1 MLVVEWVPQ
10 AYLKSF
16 RVFLRLFLILFFL
29 NNHLYAESLSLTD
42 EDSIKS
48 VVKQQLEAF
57 SNDDFEK
64 AYSFA
69 SPTIKKMFSSPEV
82 FRKMVIG
89 GYQAV
94 YRPQS
99 IKMGSVEIIKGVTTL
114 KVYLV
119 DPNGEFVTANY
130 LMEKQE
136 NGEWLIS
143 GCILSIAESDEI

>member
-1 MLVVEWVPQ
+1 MRLVKNIKNNPQ
-10 AYLKSF
+10 NLLLLFALVFIVIGNSF
-16 RVFLRLFLILFFL
+16 AIT
-29 NNHLYAESLSLTD
+29 TD
-42 EDSIKS
+42 EENEIKFI
-48 VVKQQLEAF
+48 VNQQLEAF
-57 SNDDFEK
+57 QDDDFEK

-119 DPNGEFVTANY
+119 DPNGEFITANY

-143 GCILSIAESDEI
+143 GCVLSKAESDEI

>member
-1 MLVVEWVPQ
+1 MRLAKNIINNSLNLLLLFVLVFIFIGN
-10 AYLKSF
+10 SF
-16 RVFLRLFLILFFL
+16 AI
-29 NNHLYAESLSLTD
+29 TID
-42 EDSIKS
+42 EENEIKS
-48 VVKQQLEAF
+48 IVNQQLEAF
-57 SNDDFEK
+57 KNDNFEK

-99 IKMGSVEIIKGVTTL
+99 IKIGSVEIIKGVATL

-130 LMEKQE
+130 LMEQQE
-136 NGEWLIS
+136 DGEWLIG
-143 GCILSIAESDEI
+143 GCILSKAESDEI

>member
-1 MLVVEWVPQ
+1 MEWVLQ
-10 AYLKSF
+10 AYLKFF
-16 RVFLRLFLILFFL
+16 RVFLKLLLVLFFL
-29 NNHLYAESLSLTD
+29 NNHLYADNLSLTD
-42 EDSIKS
+42 EETIKS

-57 SNDDFEK
+57 SSDDFEK

-69 SPTIKKMFSSPEV
+69 SPIIKKMFSSPEV

-130 LMEKQE
+130 LMEKQG

-143 GCILSIAESDEI
+143 GCVLSKAESDEI

>member
-1 MLVVEWVPQ
+1 MSLVKIIKNNSQ
-10 AYLKSF
+10 N
-16 RVFLRLFLILFFL
+16 LFLLFALVFIFIG
-29 NNHLYAESLSLTD
+29 NSFAITTD
-42 EDSIKS
+42 EENEIKS
-48 VVKQQLEAF
+48 IVNQQLEAF
-57 SNDDFEK
+57 QNDDFEK

>member
-1 MLVVEWVPQ
+1 MRLVKNIKNNPQ
-10 AYLKSF
+10 NLLLLFALVFIVIGNSF
-16 RVFLRLFLILFFL
+16 AIT
-29 NNHLYAESLSLTD
+29 TD
-42 EDSIKS
+42 EENEIKFI
-48 VVKQQLEAF
+48 VNQQLEAF
-57 SNDDFEK
+57 QDDDFEK

-143 GCILSIAESDEI
+143 GCILSKAESDEI

>member
-1 MLVVEWVPQ
+1 MRLAKNIINNSLNLLLLFALVFIFIGN
-10 AYLKSF
+10 SF
-16 RVFLRLFLILFFL
+16 AI
-29 NNHLYAESLSLTD
+29 TID
-42 EDSIKS
+42 EENEIKS
-48 VVKQQLEAF
+48 IVNQQLEAF
-57 SNDDFEK
+57 KNDDFEK

-69 SPTIKKMFSSPEV
+69 SPTIRKMFSSPEV

-99 IKMGSVEIIKGVTTL
+99 IKIGSVEIIKGVATL

-130 LMEKQE
+130 LMEQQE
-136 NGEWLIS
+136 DGEWLIG
-143 GCILSIAESDEI
+143 GCILSKAESDEI

>member
-1 MLVVEWVPQ
+1 MRLVKNIINNSHYFLLLF
-10 AYLKSF
+10 ALIFIFIGNSF
-16 RVFLRLFLILFFL
+16 AI
-29 NNHLYAESLSLTD
+29 TID
-42 EDSIKS
+42 EENEIKS
-48 VVKQQLEAF
+48 IVNQQLEAF
-57 SNDDFEK
+57 KNDDFEK

-99 IKMGSVEIIKGVTTL
+99 IKIGSVEIIKGVATL

-130 LMEKQE
+130 LMEQQE
-136 NGEWLIS
+136 DGEWLIG
-143 GCILSIAESDEI
+143 GCILSKAESDEI

>member
-1 MLVVEWVPQ
+1 MRLVKNIINNSH
-10 AYLKSF
+10 YLLLLFALIFIFIGNSF
-16 RVFLRLFLILFFL
+16 AI
-29 NNHLYAESLSLTD
+29 TID
-42 EDSIKS
+42 EENQIKS
-48 VVKQQLEAF
+48 IVNQQLEAF
-57 SNDDFEK
+57 KNDDFEK

-99 IKMGSVEIIKGVTTL
+99 IKIGSVEIIKGVATL

-130 LMEKQE
+130 LMEQQE
-136 NGEWLIS
+136 DGEWLIG
-143 GCILSIAESDEI
+143 GCILSKAESDEI

>member
-1 MLVVEWVPQ
+1 MRLVKNIKKYPQ
-10 AYLKSF
+10 NLLLLFALVFIVIGNSF
-16 RVFLRLFLILFFL
+16 AIT
-29 NNHLYAESLSLTD
+29 TD
-42 EDSIKS
+42 EENEIKFI
-48 VVKQQLEAF
+48 VNQQLEAF
-57 SNDDFEK
+57 QDDDFEK

-119 DPNGEFVTANY
+119 DPNGEFITANY
-130 LMEKQE
+130 MMEKQE

-143 GCILSIAESDEI
+143 GCVLSKAESDEI

>member
-1 MLVVEWVPQ
+1 MEWVPQ

-16 RVFLRLFLILFFL
+16 RVFLRLFLVLFFL

-42 EDSIKS
+42 EENIKS

-119 DPNGEFVTANY
+119 DPNGE
-130 LMEKQE
+130 
-136 NGEWLIS
+136 WLIS
-143 GCILSIAESDEI
+143 GCILSKAESDEI

>member
-1 MLVVEWVPQ
+1 MRL
-10 AYLKSF
+10 AKNIINNSHYLLLLFALIFIFIGNSF
-16 RVFLRLFLILFFL
+16 AI
-29 NNHLYAESLSLTD
+29 TID
-42 EDSIKS
+42 EENEIKS
-48 VVKQQLEAF
+48 IVNQQLEAF
-57 SNDDFEK
+57 KNDDFEK

-99 IKMGSVEIIKGVTTL
+99 IKIGSVEIIKGVATL

-130 LMEKQE
+130 LMEQQE
-136 NGEWLIS
+136 DGEWLIG
-143 GCILSIAESDEI
+143 GCILSKAESDEI

>member
-1 MLVVEWVPQ
+1 MRL
-10 AYLKSF
+10 AKNIINNSLNLLLLFALIFIFIGNSF
-16 RVFLRLFLILFFL
+16 AI
-29 NNHLYAESLSLTD
+29 TID
-42 EDSIKS
+42 EENEIKS
-48 VVKQQLEAF
+48 IVNQQLEAF
-57 SNDDFEK
+57 KNDDFEK

-99 IKMGSVEIIKGVTTL
+99 IKIGSVEIIKGVATL

-130 LMEKQE
+130 LMEQQE
-136 NGEWLIS
+136 DGEWLIG
-143 GCILSIAESDEI
+143 GCILSKAESDEI

>member
-1 MLVVEWVPQ
+1 MRLAKNIINNSHYLLLLFALVFIFIGN
-10 AYLKSF
+10 SF
-16 RVFLRLFLILFFL
+16 AITV
-29 NNHLYAESLSLTD
+29 D
-42 EDSIKS
+42 EENEIKS
-48 VVKQQLEAF
+48 IVNQQLEAF
-57 SNDDFEK
+57 KNDDFEK

-99 IKMGSVEIIKGVTTL
+99 IKIGSVEIIKGVATL

-130 LMEKQE
+130 LMEQQE
-136 NGEWLIS
+136 DGEWLIG
-143 GCILSIAESDEI
+143 GCILSKAESDEI

>member
-1 MLVVEWVPQ
+1 MRL
-10 AYLKSF
+10 AKNIINNSLN
-16 RVFLRLFLILFFL
+16 LFLLFALVFIFIG
-29 NNHLYAESLSLTD
+29 NSFAITID
-42 EDSIKS
+42 EENEIKS
-48 VVKQQLEAF
+48 IVNQQLEAF
-57 SNDDFEK
+57 QNDDFEK

-99 IKMGSVEIIKGVTTL
+99 IKIGSVEIIKGVATL

-136 NGEWLIS
+136 DGEWLIG
-143 GCILSIAESDEI
+143 GCILSKAESDEI

>member
-1 MLVVEWVPQ
+1 MRLVKNIKNNPQ
-10 AYLKSF
+10 NLLLLFALVFIFIGNSF
-16 RVFLRLFLILFFL
+16 AIT
-29 NNHLYAESLSLTD
+29 TD
-42 EDSIKS
+42 EENEIKFI
-48 VVKQQLEAF
+48 VNQQLEAF
-57 SNDDFEK
+57 QDDDFEK

-130 LMEKQE
+130 MMEKQE

-143 GCILSIAESDEI
+143 GCVLSKAESDEI

>member
-1 MLVVEWVPQ
+1 MRLVKNIKNNPQ
-10 AYLKSF
+10 N
-16 RVFLRLFLILFFL
+16 LFLLFALVFIFIG
-29 NNHLYAESLSLTD
+29 NSFAITTD
-42 EDSIKS
+42 EENEIKS
-48 VVKQQLEAF
+48 IVNQQLEAF
-57 SNDDFEK
+57 QNDDFEK

-69 SPTIKKMFSSPEV
+69 SPTIKKMFISPEV

-130 LMEKQE
+130 MMEKQE
-136 NGEWLIS
+136 NGEWLIA
-143 GCILSIAESDEI
+143 GCILSKAESDEI

>member
-1 MLVVEWVPQ
+1 MSLVKIIKNNSQ
-10 AYLKSF
+10 N
-16 RVFLRLFLILFFL
+16 LFLLFALVFIFIG
-29 NNHLYAESLSLTD
+29 NSFAITTD
-42 EDSIKS
+42 EENEIKS
-48 VVKQQLEAF
+48 IVNQQLEAF
-57 SNDDFEK
+57 QNDDFEK

-69 SPTIKKMFSSPEV
+69 SPTIKKMFISPEV

-89 GYQAV
+89 GYKAV

-130 LMEKQE
+130 MMEKQE
-136 NGEWLIS
+136 NGEWLIA
-143 GCILSIAESDEI
+143 GCILSKAESDEI

>member
-1 MLVVEWVPQ
+1 MRLAKNIINNTLNLLLLFALVFIFIGN
-10 AYLKSF
+10 SF
-16 RVFLRLFLILFFL
+16 AI
-29 NNHLYAESLSLTD
+29 TID
-42 EDSIKS
+42 EENEIKS
-48 VVKQQLEAF
+48 IVNQQLEAF
-57 SNDDFEK
+57 QNDDFEK

-99 IKMGSVEIIKGVTTL
+99 IKIGSVEIIKGVATL

-136 NGEWLIS
+136 DGEWLIG
-143 GCILSIAESDEI
+143 GCILSKAESDEI

>member
-1 MLVVEWVPQ
+1 
-10 AYLKSF
+10 
-16 RVFLRLFLILFFL
+16 
-29 NNHLYAESLSLTD
+29 
-42 EDSIKS
+42 
-48 VVKQQLEAF
+48 
-57 SNDDFEK
+57 
-64 AYSFA
+64 
-69 SPTIKKMFSSPEV
+69 
-82 FRKMVIG
+82 MVIG

>member
-1 MLVVEWVPQ
+1 MRLVKNIINNSH
-10 AYLKSF
+10 YLLLLFALIFIFIGNSF
-16 RVFLRLFLILFFL
+16 AI
-29 NNHLYAESLSLTD
+29 TID
-42 EDSIKS
+42 EENEIKS
-48 VVKQQLEAF
+48 IVNQQLEAF
-57 SNDDFEK
+57 KNDDFEK

-99 IKMGSVEIIKGVTTL
+99 IKIGSVEITKGVATL

-130 LMEKQE
+130 LMEQQE
-136 NGEWLIS
+136 DGEWLIG
-143 GCILSIAESDEI
+143 GCILSKAESDEI

>member
-1 MLVVEWVPQ
+1 MRLVKNIINNSHYFLLLF
-10 AYLKSF
+10 ALIFIFIGNSF
-16 RVFLRLFLILFFL
+16 AI
-29 NNHLYAESLSLTD
+29 TID
-42 EDSIKS
+42 EENEIKS
-48 VVKQQLEAF
+48 IVNQQLEAF
-57 SNDDFEK
+57 KNDDFEK

-82 FRKMVIG
+82 FKKMVIG

-99 IKMGSVEIIKGVTTL
+99 IKIGSVEITKGVATL

-130 LMEKQE
+130 LMEQQE
-136 NGEWLIS
+136 DGEWLIG
-143 GCILSIAESDEI
+143 GCILSKAESDEI

>member
-1 MLVVEWVPQ
+1 MRLAKNIINNSLNLLLLFVLVFIFIGN
-10 AYLKSF
+10 SF
-16 RVFLRLFLILFFL
+16 AI
-29 NNHLYAESLSLTD
+29 TMD
-42 EDSIKS
+42 EENEIKS
-48 VVKQQLEAF
+48 IVNQQLEAF
-57 SNDDFEK
+57 KNDDFEK

-99 IKMGSVEIIKGVTTL
+99 IKIGSVEIIKGVATL

-130 LMEKQE
+130 LMEQQE
-136 NGEWLIS
+136 DGEWLIG
-143 GCILSIAESDEI
+143 GCILSKAESDEI

>member
-1 MLVVEWVPQ
+1 MRLVKNIINNSH
-10 AYLKSF
+10 YLLLLFALIFIFIGNSF
-16 RVFLRLFLILFFL
+16 AI
-29 NNHLYAESLSLTD
+29 TID
-42 EDSIKS
+42 EENEIKS
-48 VVKQQLEAF
+48 IVNQQLEAF
-57 SNDDFEK
+57 KNDDFEK

-69 SPTIKKMFSSPEV
+69 SPTIKKMFNSTEV

-99 IKMGSVEIIKGVTTL
+99 IKIGSVEIIKGVATL

-130 LMEKQE
+130 LMEQQE
-136 NGEWLIS
+136 DGEWLIG
-143 GCILSIAESDEI
+143 GCILSKAESDEI

>member
-1 MLVVEWVPQ
+1 MRLVKNIINNS
-10 AYLKSF
+10 LN
-16 RVFLRLFLILFFL
+16 LFLLFALIFIFIG
-29 NNHLYAESLSLTD
+29 NSFAITID
-42 EDSIKS
+42 EENEIKS
-48 VVKQQLEAF
+48 IVNQQLEAF
-57 SNDDFEK
+57 KNDDFEK

-99 IKMGSVEIIKGVTTL
+99 IKIGSVEIIKGVATL

-130 LMEKQE
+130 LMEQQE
-136 NGEWLIS
+136 DGEWLIG
-143 GCILSIAESDEI
+143 GCILSKAESDEI

>member
-1 MLVVEWVPQ
+1 MRLVKNIINNPH
-10 AYLKSF
+10 YLLLLFALIFIFIGNSF
-16 RVFLRLFLILFFL
+16 AI
-29 NNHLYAESLSLTD
+29 TID
-42 EDSIKS
+42 EENEIKS
-48 VVKQQLEAF
+48 IVNQQLEAF
-57 SNDDFEK
+57 KNDDFEK

-99 IKMGSVEIIKGVTTL
+99 IKIGSVEIIKGVATL

-130 LMEKQE
+130 LMEQQE
-136 NGEWLIS
+136 DGEWLIG
-143 GCILSIAESDEI
+143 GCILSKAESDEI

>member
-1 MLVVEWVPQ
+1 MRLVKNIINNS
-10 AYLKSF
+10 LN
-16 RVFLRLFLILFFL
+16 LFLLFALFFIFIG
-29 NNHLYAESLSLTD
+29 NSFAITID
-42 EDSIKS
+42 EENEIKS
-48 VVKQQLEAF
+48 IVNQQLEAF
-57 SNDDFEK
+57 KNDDFEK

-99 IKMGSVEIIKGVTTL
+99 IKIGSVEIIKGVATL

-136 NGEWLIS
+136 DGEWLIG
-143 GCILSIAESDEI
+143 GCILSKAESDEI

>member
-1 MLVVEWVPQ
+1 MSNTEQTLSIIKPDAVE
-10 AYLKSF
+10 
-16 RVFLRLFLILFFL
+16 RNLI
-29 NNHLYAESLSLTD
+29 D
-42 EDSIKS
+42 EIKS
-48 VVKQQLEAF
+48 IVNQQLEAF
-57 SNDDFEK
+57 KNDDFEK

-82 FRKMVIG
+82 FKKMVIG

-99 IKMGSVEIIKGVTTL
+99 IKIGSVEIIKGVATL

-130 LMEKQE
+130 LMEQQE
-136 NGEWLIS
+136 DGEWLIG
-143 GCILSIAESDEI
+143 GCILSKAESDEI

>member
-1 MLVVEWVPQ
+1 MRL
-10 AYLKSF
+10 AKSIKNNSQN
-16 RVFLRLFLILFFL
+16 LFLLFALVFIFIG
-29 NNHLYAESLSLTD
+29 NSFAITTD
-42 EDSIKS
+42 EENEIKS
-48 VVKQQLEAF
+48 IVNQQLEAF
-57 SNDDFEK
+57 QNDDFEK

-130 LMEKQE
+130 LMEKQG
-136 NGEWLIS
+136 NGEWLIA
-143 GCILSIAESDEI
+143 GCILSKAESDEI

>member
-1 MLVVEWVPQ
+1 MRLV
-10 AYLKSF
+10 KNIRHNSKN
-16 RVFLRLFLILFFL
+16 LFLLFALFFIFIG
-29 NNHLYAESLSLTD
+29 NSYAITAD
-42 EDSIKS
+42 EENEIKS
-48 VVKQQLEAF
+48 IVNQQLKAF
-57 SNDDFEK
+57 QNDDFEK

-99 IKMGSVEIIKGVTTL
+99 IKIGSVEIIKGVATL

-136 NGEWLIS
+136 DGEWLIG
-143 GCILSIAESDEI
+143 GCILSKAESDEI

>member
-1 MLVVEWVPQ
+1 MRLAKNIRNNSLNLLLLFALVFIFIGN
-10 AYLKSF
+10 SF
-16 RVFLRLFLILFFL
+16 AI
-29 NNHLYAESLSLTD
+29 TID
-42 EDSIKS
+42 EENEIKS
-48 VVKQQLEAF
+48 VVNQQLEAF
-57 SNDDFEK
+57 KNDDFEK

-99 IKMGSVEIIKGVTTL
+99 IKIGSVEIIKGVATL

-130 LMEKQE
+130 LMEQQE
-136 NGEWLIS
+136 DGEWLIG
-143 GCILSIAESDEI
+143 GCILSKAESDEI

>member
-1 MLVVEWVPQ
+1 MRLVKNIKNNPQ
-10 AYLKSF
+10 NLLLLFALVFIVIGNSF
-16 RVFLRLFLILFFL
+16 AIT
-29 NNHLYAESLSLTD
+29 TD
-42 EDSIKS
+42 EENEIKFI
-48 VVKQQLEAF
+48 VNQQLEAF
-57 SNDDFEK
+57 QDDDFEK

-99 IKMGSVEIIKGVTTL
+99 ITMGSVEIIKGVTTL

-130 LMEKQE
+130 MMEKQE
-136 NGEWLIS
+136 NGEWLIA
-143 GCILSIAESDEI
+143 GCILSKAESDEI

>member
-1 MLVVEWVPQ
+1 MRLVKNIINNSH
-10 AYLKSF
+10 YLLLLFALIFIFIGNSF
-16 RVFLRLFLILFFL
+16 AI
-29 NNHLYAESLSLTD
+29 TID
-42 EDSIKS
+42 EENEIKS
-48 VVKQQLEAF
+48 IVNQQLEAF
-57 SNDDFEK
+57 KNDDFEK

-99 IKMGSVEIIKGVTTL
+99 IKIGSVEIIKGVATL

-136 NGEWLIS
+136 DGEWLIG
-143 GCILSIAESDEI
+143 GCILSKAESDEI

>member
-1 MLVVEWVPQ
+1 MRLVKNIKNNPQ
-10 AYLKSF
+10 NLLLLFALVFIFIGNSF
-16 RVFLRLFLILFFL
+16 AIT
-29 NNHLYAESLSLTD
+29 TD
-42 EDSIKS
+42 EENEIKFI
-48 VVKQQLEAF
+48 VNQQLEAF
-57 SNDDFEK
+57 QNDDFEK

-130 LMEKQE
+130 LMEKQG

-143 GCILSIAESDEI
+143 GCVLSKAESDEI

>member
-1 MLVVEWVPQ
+1 MRLAKNIRNNSLNLLLLFALVFIFIGN
-10 AYLKSF
+10 SF
-16 RVFLRLFLILFFL
+16 AI
-29 NNHLYAESLSLTD
+29 TID
-42 EDSIKS
+42 EENEIKS
-48 VVKQQLEAF
+48 IVNQQLEAF
-57 SNDDFEK
+57 KNDDFEK

-99 IKMGSVEIIKGVTTL
+99 IKIGSVEIIKGVATL

-130 LMEKQE
+130 LMEQQE
-136 NGEWLIS
+136 DGEWLIG
-143 GCILSIAESDEI
+143 GCILSKAESDEI

>member
-1 MLVVEWVPQ
+1 MRLAKNIINNSLNLLLLFALVFIFIGN
-10 AYLKSF
+10 SF
-16 RVFLRLFLILFFL
+16 AITV
-29 NNHLYAESLSLTD
+29 D
-42 EDSIKS
+42 EENEIKS
-48 VVKQQLEAF
+48 IVNQQLEAF
-57 SNDDFEK
+57 KNDDFEK

-99 IKMGSVEIIKGVTTL
+99 IKIGSVEIIKGVATL

-130 LMEKQE
+130 LMEQQE
-136 NGEWLIS
+136 DGEWLIG
-143 GCILSIAESDEI
+143 GCILSKAESDEI

>member
-1 MLVVEWVPQ
+1 MRLVKNIKNNPQ
-10 AYLKSF
+10 NLLLLFALVFIVIGNSF
-16 RVFLRLFLILFFL
+16 AIT
-29 NNHLYAESLSLTD
+29 TD
-42 EDSIKS
+42 EENEIKFI
-48 VVKQQLEAF
+48 VNQQLEAF
-57 SNDDFEK
+57 QDDDFEK

-130 LMEKQE
+130 MMEKQE

-143 GCILSIAESDEI
+143 GCILSKAESDEI